1 MSASIYVRT
10 CVSTYVSA
18 CVRTVRPN
26 GMYQSARLRADSVP
40 SGKTPCHYSGVCMQ
54 AGMGKNGVRAL
65 SRSSLTI
72 RFPRSEHVLQ
82 QVVALGRPRSGRRFA
97 LLLTYRQSSQTWY
110 TVPHGF
116 TQTCPKSSFALTLV
130 QRLCVVP
137 WGSLSFSLCLPSR
150 WPCIDSSPLSAS
162 LISFKAWEECVLA
175 IVVFRGD
182 ASGIAVEEA
191 RGSSWQS
198 FLSPLLLGAAESF
211 DARVVVD
218 SAFPRQNPK
227 AAPIR
232 AAIRSAT
239 STTMAPANAKSNA
252 RRWDTVRARKTN
264 GLRTYARSLSVPR
277 VEVAV

>member
-1 MSASIYVRT
+1 M
-10 CVSTYVSA
+10 
-18 CVRTVRPN
+18 
-26 GMYQSARLRADSVP
+26 
-40 SGKTPCHYSGVCMQ
+40 
-54 AGMGKNGVRAL
+54 
-65 SRSSLTI
+65 
-72 RFPRSEHVLQ
+72 
-82 QVVALGRPRSGRRFA
+82 
-97 LLLTYRQSSQTWY
+97 
-110 TVPHGF
+110 
-116 TQTCPKSSFALTLV
+116 
-130 QRLCVVP
+130 
-137 WGSLSFSLCLPSR
+137 
-150 WPCIDSSPLSAS
+150 
-162 LISFKAWEECVLA
+162 A

-264 GLRTYARSLSVPR
+264 GLRTYARSLSIPR
-277 VEVAV
+277 VDLRTQMCQVCQVCQVCQLCQVCQVCQVCARCAKCAKCAMCVLCVSSVLRDYVRMSSVPCVPKDAMCARRRGFAFDLATDCVRGQRQLVSVLRH